1 MYNKKLKRKTRII
14 FFVVLTISIIF
25 AVIIYKYEKK
35 EKEDLLKQVEA
46 AIEPEKNLY
55 EVGQPDE
62 KGTSLIYTLSD
73 RLDEVNIENM
83 IIADNWKSNGV
94 FYSTWRK
101 ENVVFENGI
110 MSLLVNHDQEQG
122 ETPWS
127 SAEYFTKDFT
137 QYGEYRVRMKPIKN
151 NGVISSFFV
160 YTGPGYGYP
169 WDEIDIEFLGKDTTI
184 VQFNYYTNGEGKHE
198 YIYELGFD
206 ASEEFHTYGFIW
218 EKDYIAWT
226 VDDQEVYRATENIP
240 SNPAKIMMNT
250 WVTQGVDGWTGKF
263 DGNVPLAAKYDWIE
277 YKAIEVEK

>member
-1 MYNKKLKRKTRII
+1 MYNKKLEYRSGKI
-14 FFVVLTISIIF
+14 FFVLFVVCVIL
-25 AVIIYKYEKK
+25 VIIVYKYEKR
-35 EKEDLLKQVEA
+35 EQEDLLKRAEA
-46 AIEPEKNLY
+46 AIEPERNLHK
-55 EVGQPDE
+55 VGEPDE
-62 KGTSLIYTLSD
+62 KGISLIHVLADTLN
-73 RLDEVNIENM
+73 EVDMTNM
-83 IIADNWKSNGV
+83 VIADNWKSNGV

-110 MSLLVNHDQEQG
+110 MSLLVDHDQKGG

-137 QYGEYRVRMKPIKN
+137 QYGEYRVRMKPIRN
-151 NGVISSFFV
+151 DGVISAFFV

-169 WDEIDIEFLGKDTTI
+169 WDEIDIEFLGNDTTI

-198 YIYELGFD
+198 YIYDLGFD

-218 EKDYIAWT
+218 EEDYIAWT

-263 DGNVPLAAKYDWIE
+263 DGNVPLAAEYDWIE
-277 YKAIEVEK
+277 YKTIQME

>member
-1 MYNKKLKRKTRII
+1 
-14 FFVVLTISIIF
+14 
-25 AVIIYKYEKK
+25 
-35 EKEDLLKQVEA
+35 
-46 AIEPEKNLY
+46 
-55 EVGQPDE
+55 
-62 KGTSLIYTLSD
+62 
-73 RLDEVNIENM
+73 
-83 IIADNWKSNGV
+83 
-94 FYSTWRK
+94 
-101 ENVVFENGI
+101 